1 MGNLRMNADQI
12 SYKGGEKP
20 MSVEEAIKNAGNTGL
35 AHTADIAP
43 DFSTESAYSAG
54 DYVYHNGTLYVF
66 TSNHAAGAWSNSDT
80 QAATVGGEIA
90 TLTGEAADLYSGKAN
105 QITIA
110 PFFSE
115 NTAYDPGD
123 LVYYNGLT
131 YRCVNS
137 HEGAWDADDFAATTI
152 ANELST
158 LMSGLT
164 NLMKVPSQTKTTIGY
179 ADIDGT
185 NPVEI
190 SVSNLTNYDFIICG
204 ISYYATGLANY
215 GIVTIPVSELTPM
228 LDDAGTPIIILAMGG
243 GLGYL
248 RVKFNTNKD
257 KIIFTP
263 DAATNLPGRYY
274 FIHGINIRG

>member
-43 DFSTESAYSAG
+43 DFSAESAYNAG
-54 DYVYHNGTLYVF
+54 DLVYHNGTLYVF
-66 TSNHAAGAWSNSDT
+66 TANHAAGAWSTADT
-80 QAATVGGEIA
+80 QVVTVGGEIA

-123 LVYYNGLT
+123 LVYYNGQS
-131 YRCVNS
+131 YRCVNA

-152 ANELST
+152 AGEIAEVK
-158 LMSGLT
+158 SGLIVESDLISESVAGGVIKKMG
-164 NLMKVPSQTKTTIGY
+164 NVVMLAIENGTTSTASSG
-179 ADIDGT
+179 D
-185 NPVEI
+185 V
-190 SVSNLTNYDFIICG
+190 LF
-204 ISYYATGLANY
+204 
-215 GIVTIPVSELTPM
+215 TIPSKYKPAITVNFVNSIGDKERLCI
-228 LDDAGTPIIILAMGG
+228 DINGNVVAKDAITND
-243 GLGYL
+243 YL
-248 RVKFNTNKD
+248 RFTVTY
-257 KIIFTP
+257 II
-263 DAATNLPGRYY
+263 
-274 FIHGINIRG
+274 

>member
-66 TSNHAAGAWSNSDT
+66 TSNHAAGAWSTSDT
-80 QAATVGGEIA
+80 QAVTVGGEIS
-90 TLTGEAADLYSGKAN
+90 TLTGETADLYSVKAN

-123 LVYYNGLT
+123 LVYYNGLS

-152 ANELST
+152 ANELDD
-158 LMSGLT
+158 LKSGLT
-164 NLMKVPSQTKTTIGY
+164 GKLNFAAHAMEGSATLNIYHYSMVIVMSDRGGLYFDGTSNRGLQALVASESVTVTHV
-179 ADIDGT
+179 DGT
-185 NPVEI
+185 NLTVKNNSQYGTNIIVLSDGDITI
-190 SVSNLTNYDFIICG
+190 S
-204 ISYYATGLANY
+204 
-215 GIVTIPVSELTPM
+215 PVS
-228 LDDAGTPIIILAMGG
+228 
-243 GLGYL
+243 
-248 RVKFNTNKD
+248 
-257 KIIFTP
+257 
-263 DAATNLPGRYY
+263 
-274 FIHGINIRG
+274 

>member
-20 MSVEEAIKNAGNTGL
+20 MSVEQAIKNAGNTAL

-54 DYVYHNGTLYVF
+54 AYVYHNGTLYVF
-66 TSNHAAGAWSNSDT
+66 TSNHAAGAWSTSDT
-80 QAATVGGEIA
+80 QAVTVGGEIA

-123 LVYYNGLT
+123 LVYYNGLS
-131 YRCVNS
+131 YRCVNA
-137 HEGAWDADDFAATTI
+137 HEGEWDADDFAATTI
-152 ANELST
+152 AGELSS

-164 NLMKVPSQTKTTIGY
+164 NLVTIVDVSISGTLAANSGEVVPIATTDLPLATKVIGVI
-179 ADIDGT
+179 AEVVTGT
-185 NPVEI
+185 NAVM
-190 SVSNLTNYDFIICG
+190 VGNLVNAGSQYIIHTYNTSAEERAY
-204 ISYYATGLANY
+204 SYLLHVAVL
-215 GIVTIPVSELTPM
+215 S
-228 LDDAGTPIIILAMGG
+228 
-243 GLGYL
+243 
-248 RVKFNTNKD
+248 
-257 KIIFTP
+257 
-263 DAATNLPGRYY
+263 
-274 FIHGINIRG
+274 